1 MLFLVK
7 NVLLSS
13 IHGARC
19 DLDSIKELYPV
30 QREGNSASKR
40 AMWLLLYFL
49 CQIDLWK
56 SQIHHVHRGCGGCSY
71 TSISSKRKAQEKKD

>member
-13 IHGARC
+13 IHGRRC
-19 DLDSIKELYPV
+19 DLDSIKVLSCP
-30 QREGNSASKR
+30 REENSASKR

-71 TSISSKRKAQEKKD
+71 TSISSKRKVQEKKA